1 MGETKVGGRAC
12 GAAQSSD
19 YLRLDTPGMPR
30 ACCKVDVHGATL
42 VHSGE
47 LAFAEYGRRS
57 DSHGSLLTQLVG
69 IFLFGITCLF
79 LVIQLKAPDAK
90 PFAWLSQGVGWS
102 SCLVLNLMNEEKGK
116 KPDWYIAVV
125 VCAFC
130 GIGFLASALF
140 RETKVGGRAGGAA
153 HSSPHVKKCI

>member
-102 SCLVLNLMNEEKGK
+102 LCLVLNLMNE
-116 KPDWYIAVV
+116 
-125 VCAFC
+125 
-130 GIGFLASALF
+130 
-140 RETKVGGRAGGAA
+140 
-153 HSSPHVKKCI
+153 KKCINERCYFWQLISFNFQLVQHRACHKCMQIY